1 MDVLYVDKVLQN
13 TGLDSVQNLQ
23 DMFKKQVECCRFLPK
38 MLKCILS
45 FVKGLVGKGD
55 YFG

>member
-1 MDVLYVDKVLQN
+1 MNILFVDKVLQN